1 MLMGFGCSLGAVG
14 FRFFAWCQ
22 GLAVSRLSSIL
33 LCVGFWVAHDDRVG
47 GLVCGRRSIWDA
59 VSFSDL
65 SGGLSVCAVGVSPLL
80 MLITIGLVF
89 YTIFSRCCVGF
100 ILFSIKGSR
109 WCGLGLLFVCLS
121 GYVVHVL

>member
-1 MLMGFGCSLGAVG
+1 MTEWGDWSVVVGLYGMLSV
-14 FRFFAWCQ
+14 FR
-22 GLAVSRLSSIL
+22 I
-33 LCVGFWVAHDDRVG
+33 
-47 GLVCGRRSIWDA
+47 
-59 VSFSDL
+59 

>member
-1 MLMGFGCSLGAVG
+1 MLTGFGCSLGAVG

-65 SGGLSVCAVGVSPLL
+65 PGGFIVCAVGVSLLL
-80 MLITIGLVF
+80 MLIVNSLVF
-89 YTIFSRCCVGF
+89 CTIFSLLCEF
-100 ILFSIKGSR
+100 LFCFQSR
-109 WCGLGLLFVCLS
+109 VLVWYGLVRL
-121 GYVVHVL
+121 